1 MAASTVTMM
10 AVHLAVLMAVPMEK
24 HLVVRKDVRWAELR
38 D

>member
-10 AVHLAVLMAVPMEK
+10 AVHLAVLMVVRMET
-24 HLVVRKDVRWAELR
+24 HLVVRKDVRWAEPK